1 MTVDVAKQEEQTKR
15 TVLKI
20 GGMHCAG
27 CVNSIQ
33 KSVSEVSGVSKVEV
47 NLATE
52 KATLEFDQTKVKFDS
67 IEKAIEEIGYKVV
80 YEKLT
85 FKLGGVSDSTDAE
98 RLEQKLHQL
107 DGIKSA
113 SVNYGSSQVN
123 IEYNSALLSLVDIR
137 RKITELGY
145 EILSED
151 LGVSTQD
158 IEARKLKHLF
168 IIGVVFTIPVMLFS
182 YPEVFKFLP
191 AAGTNIAAYA
201 MFAFASVVQFV
212 TGSRFYTGA
221 FRIARMRSANM
232 DTLVVLGT
240 TTAYI
245 FSAFNTFPVPNWHSM
260 YYDAA
265 AVVITFIIL
274 GKYMEL
280 KTKGKTSSI
289 IRKML
294 ELQPKTARIRKE
306 NGEETEIAI
315 ELIQPGDILVV
326 RPGEKIPVD
335 SSVILGTSAVNE
347 SMITGESIP
356 TTKKVG
362 DGVVGGT
369 INQEGM
375 ILVKATKVGS
385 DSFLSQVVKLVEEA
399 MGRKPVLQK
408 LVDKIAG
415 YFAYGVMIVALSTFL
430 IWYFVVAHG
439 VAGAA
444 IIPAVAVLVVACPCA
459 LGLATPTAIMV
470 GMSKGASNGV
480 IFRGGEAMELLN
492 KISVAIFDKTGTL
505 TEGKPQVTDVI
516 EIKELATIHPS
527 IKSDKNN
534 DTTLALAAIAE
545 KGSEH
550 PLAKAIVAH
559 AKNQGMKIEDV
570 SYFEAVAGLGVI
582 ATYNDLS
589 LKVGSPTFMQDQ
601 KIDISSS
608 NKTIDRLQEEGK
620 AAVIV
625 SVDNTALG
633 VIGLLDTPKKGAR
646 EAVLIL
652 KSMKIE
658 SVMLTGDNEKT
669 ARKVAQMV
677 GIERIFANIL
687 PSGKVEVVR
696 KIQNEGKKVAMIGD
710 GINDAPA
717 LTAADVGIAIGSG
730 TDIAIEAGKVI
741 LVRDDIRD
749 VVTAIEIAKKTVGKI
764 KQNLTYAFMYNAVL
778 IPVAAVGLLY
788 PALAGIAMAASSV
801 SVTMSSL
808 AMKRWNPKKKNN

>member
-85 FKLGGVSDSTDAE
+85 LKLGGVSDSTDAE

-399 MGRKPVLQK
+399 MGRKPILQK
-408 LVDKIAG
+408 LVDKVAG

-430 IWYFVVAHG
+430 IWYFVVVHG

-480 IFRGGEAMELLN
+480 IFRGGKAMELLN

-620 AAVIV
+620 TAVIV

-808 AMKRWNPKKKNN
+808 AMKRWTPTKKKN

>member
-1 MTVDVAKQEEQTKR
+1 MTVEVDKQEEKTKR

-27 CVNSIQ
+27 CVSSIQ
-33 KSVSEVSGVSKVEV
+33 KSVSDVPGVNKVEV

-52 KATLEFDQTKVKFDS
+52 KATLEFDQTKVKLDS

-80 YEKLT
+80 YEKLAL
-85 FKLGGVSDSTDAE
+85 KLGGVSDSTDSE
-98 RLEQKLHQL
+98 RIEQKLHRV
-107 DGIKSA
+107 DGIKFS

-123 IEYNSALLSLVDIR
+123 IEYNSALLSLADIR
-137 RKITELGY
+137 KKITDLGY

-168 IIGVVFTIPVMLFS
+168 IIGIAFTVPVMLLS

-191 AAGTNIAAYA
+191 AAGTNISAYV

-221 FRIARMRSANM
+221 FRIAKMRSANM

-245 FSAFNTFPVPNWHSM
+245 FSAFNTFPTPDWHSM

-289 IRKML
+289 NRKML

-399 MGRKPVLQK
+399 MGRKPILQK
-408 LVDKIAG
+408 LVDKVAG

-430 IWYFVVAHG
+430 IWYFVVVHG

-505 TEGKPQVTDVI
+505 TQGKPQVTDVI
-516 EIKELATIHPS
+516 EITKLTTVVSS
-527 IKSDKNN
+527 IDSDKNN
-534 DTTLALAAIAE
+534 ISTLSLAAIAE

-550 PLAKAIVAH
+550 PLAKSIVAH
-559 AKNQGMKIEDV
+559 AQNQVMKIDDA
-570 SYFEAVAGLGVI
+570 SYFETIAWLG
-582 ATYNDLS
+582 
-589 LKVGSPTFMQDQ
+589 
-601 KIDISSS
+601 
-608 NKTIDRLQEEGK
+608 
-620 AAVIV
+620 
-625 SVDNTALG
+625 
-633 VIGLLDTPKKGAR
+633 
-646 EAVLIL
+646 
-652 KSMKIE
+652 
-658 SVMLTGDNEKT
+658 
-669 ARKVAQMV
+669 
-677 GIERIFANIL
+677 
-687 PSGKVEVVR
+687 
-696 KIQNEGKKVAMIGD
+696 
-710 GINDAPA
+710 
-717 LTAADVGIAIGSG
+717 
-730 TDIAIEAGKVI
+730 
-741 LVRDDIRD
+741 
-749 VVTAIEIAKKTVGKI
+749 EIASYK
-764 KQNLTYAFMYNAVL
+764 NLT
-778 IPVAAVGLLY
+778 
-788 PALAGIAMAASSV
+788 
-801 SVTMSSL
+801 
-808 AMKRWNPKKKNN
+808 W

>member
-1 MTVDVAKQEEQTKR
+1 MTVDVAKQEEKIKR
-15 TVLKI
+15 TVIKI

-27 CVNSIQ
+27 CVSSIQ
-33 KSVSEVSGVSKVEV
+33 KSVSDVPGVNKVEV

-85 FKLGGVSDSTDAE
+85 LKLGGVSDSTDAE
-98 RLEQKLHQL
+98 RVEQKLHQL

-123 IEYNSALLSLVDIR
+123 IEYNSALLSLADIR

-158 IEARKLKHLF
+158 MEARKLKHLF
-168 IIGVVFTIPVMLFS
+168 MIGVVFTIPVMLFS

-245 FSAFNTFPVPNWHSM
+245 FSAFNTFPVPDWHSM
-260 YYDAA
+260 YYDAS

-306 NGEETEIAI
+306 NGEETEISI

-335 SSVILGTSAVNE
+335 SVVVLGTSAVDE
-347 SMITGESIP
+347 SMITGESVP
-356 TTKKVG
+356 VTKKTG
-362 DGVVGGT
+362 DNVIGGT
-369 INQEGM
+369 INREGM

-399 MGRKPVLQK
+399 MGKKPILQK
-408 LVDKIAG
+408 LVDRVAG
-415 YFAYGVMIVALSTFL
+415 YFAYAVMIVALSTFL
-430 IWYFVVAHG
+430 IWYFVIAHG
-439 VAGAA
+439 VASAA

-559 AKNQGMKIEDV
+559 AKNQGIKIEDV
-570 SYFEAVAGLGVI
+570 SYLEAIPGLGVM

-608 NKTIDRLQEEGK
+608 NKIIDRLQEEGK
-620 AAVIV
+620 TAVIV

-646 EAVLIL
+646 EAVSIL

-669 ARKVAQMV
+669 ARKIAQMV

-764 KQNLTYAFMYNAVL
+764 KQNLTYAFMYNVVL

-788 PALAGIAMAASSV
+788 PALAGIAMASSSV

-808 AMKRWNPKKKNN
+808 AMKRWTPKKKK

>member
-1 MTVDVAKQEEQTKR
+1 MTVEVDKQEEKTKR
-15 TVLKI
+15 TVIKI

-27 CVNSIQ
+27 CVSAIQ
-33 KSVSEVSGVSKVEV
+33 KSVSEVPGVNKVEV

-52 KATLEFDQTKVKFDS
+52 KATLEFDQTKVKLDS

-85 FKLGGVSDSTDAE
+85 LKLGGISDSTDAE
-98 RLEQKLHQL
+98 RLEQKLQL
-107 DGIKSA
+107 EGIKSV

-123 IEYNSALLSLVDIR
+123 IEYNSALLSLADIR
-137 RKITELGY
+137 KKITRLGY

-158 IEARKLKHLF
+158 MEARKLKHLF

-191 AAGTNIAAYA
+191 AAGTNIEAFA
-201 MFAFASVVQFV
+201 MFAFASIVQFV

-221 FRIARMRSANM
+221 FRIAKMRSANM

-240 TTAYI
+240 TAAYV
-245 FSAFNTFPVPNWHSM
+245 FSTFNTFPVPNWHGM

-265 AVVITFIIL
+265 SVVITFIIL
-274 GKYMEL
+274 GKWMEL

-306 NGEETEIAI
+306 NGEETEIAV

-335 SSVILGTSAVNE
+335 SSVVVGTSAVDE
-347 SMITGESIP
+347 SMITGESVP
-356 TTKKVG
+356 VTKKVG
-362 DGVVGGT
+362 DNAIGGT
-369 INQEGM
+369 INREGM

-399 MGRKPVLQK
+399 MGKKPVLQK
-408 LVDKIAG
+408 LVDKVAG
-415 YFAYGVMIVALSTFL
+415 YFAYAVMIVALSTFL
-430 IWYFVVAHG
+430 VWYLVIAHG
-439 VAGAA
+439 IASAA

-516 EIKELATIHPS
+516 EIKELATVHPG

-550 PLAKAIVAH
+550 PLAKAIVVRE
-559 AKNQGMKIEDV
+559 KN
-570 SYFEAVAGLGVI
+570 
-582 ATYNDLS
+582 
-589 LKVGSPTFMQDQ
+589 
-601 KIDISSS
+601 
-608 NKTIDRLQEEGK
+608 
-620 AAVIV
+620 
-625 SVDNTALG
+625 
-633 VIGLLDTPKKGAR
+633 
-646 EAVLIL
+646 
-652 KSMKIE
+652 
-658 SVMLTGDNEKT
+658 
-669 ARKVAQMV
+669 
-677 GIERIFANIL
+677 
-687 PSGKVEVVR
+687 
-696 KIQNEGKKVAMIGD
+696 
-710 GINDAPA
+710 
-717 LTAADVGIAIGSG
+717 
-730 TDIAIEAGKVI
+730 
-741 LVRDDIRD
+741 
-749 VVTAIEIAKKTVGKI
+749 
-764 KQNLTYAFMYNAVL
+764 
-778 IPVAAVGLLY
+778 
-788 PALAGIAMAASSV
+788 
-801 SVTMSSL
+801 
-808 AMKRWNPKKKNN
+808 